1 MASYDEVLEKLSQIL
16 EPHARGT
23 AAIQENMVLSAD
35 LELDSAQLM
44 ELVLEI
50 EDAFDVSVPLN
61 ILPDVQTVRD
71 LAMQLQAILERQ
83 A

>member
-1 MASYDEVLEKLSQIL
+1 
-16 EPHARGT
+16 
-23 AAIQENMVLSAD
+23 MVLTAD

-50 EDAFDVSVPLN
+50 EEEFDISVPLN

-71 LAMQLQAILERQ
+71 LALQLHAILEQ
-83 A
+83 